1 MNIQTKTNKSV
12 ALFAVAALLVGV
24 AGVGPLVSEAANASE
39 KIDVFIGFN
48 QTPGASEQALVRAF
62 GGEISHSYHLV
73 PAIAASIP
81 ESAIAGLSRNP
92 NVTDV
97 EPDGTV
103 YAVDAELE
111 RTWGVER
118 IGSGDVHDGGN
129 KGTGVK
135 IGIID
140 SGIDYLHLDLD
151 GVYAGGEDF
160 VENDGD
166 PVDVYGHGT
175 HVAGTACA
183 EDNVSGVVGVAPEC
197 ALYSLR
203 VLNDSGSGSWSN
215 VIAAL
220 EWAVDNGI
228 QVTNNSYGAGSDP
241 GSTVKAAFDN
251 SAAAG
256 ILHIAAAGNSGNSKG
271 NNESVIY
278 PAKYESVVAV
288 AATNK
293 SDTRPSWSSTG
304 PAVELAAPGVSVLSS
319 WNDGDSPHDPQPI
332 FFDGDWYKEGSGTS
346 MASPH
351 VAGVAALVWAI
362 NPDLNNTDVRQIL
375 RDTAEDLGDPGKD
388 NKYGWGLV
396 SAVAAVAATGPV
408 APPSPAVNVA
418 LSADKTDYVRG
429 EDTTAALTAVVTDE
443 GGSAISGLDASAF
456 TTTLDGANV
465 TVTFSETATQGTY
478 TGSLD
483 ISGLEDGTYT
493 VETAV
498 TDIRGVSGSGSA
510 TFTVGTALTEATTAS
525 VGSIGYA
532 TSGGKNSDRHLN
544 VTVAVVDDLGN
555 PVSGA
560 SVSITLSHDSGTSWN
575 ATGTAG
581 ADGTVIFSLKN
592 AQAGCYETAV
602 TNIVAEGLTWDGVTP
617 ANRFCK

>member
-228 QVTNNSYGAGSDP
+228 QVTNNS
-241 GSTVKAAFDN
+241 
-251 SAAAG
+251 
-256 ILHIAAAGNSGNSKG
+256 
-271 NNESVIY
+271 
-278 PAKYESVVAV
+278 
-288 AATNK
+288 
-293 SDTRPSWSSTG
+293 
-304 PAVELAAPGVSVLSS
+304 
-319 WNDGDSPHDPQPI
+319 
-332 FFDGDWYKEGSGTS
+332 
-346 MASPH
+346 
-351 VAGVAALVWAI
+351 
-362 NPDLNNTDVRQIL
+362 
-375 RDTAEDLGDPGKD
+375 
-388 NKYGWGLV
+388 
-396 SAVAAVAATGPV
+396 
-408 APPSPAVNVA
+408 
-418 LSADKTDYVRG
+418 
-429 EDTTAALTAVVTDE
+429 
-443 GGSAISGLDASAF
+443 
-456 TTTLDGANV
+456 
-465 TVTFSETATQGTY
+465 
-478 TGSLD
+478 
-483 ISGLEDGTYT
+483 
-493 VETAV
+493 
-498 TDIRGVSGSGSA
+498 
-510 TFTVGTALTEATTAS
+510 
-525 VGSIGYA
+525 
-532 TSGGKNSDRHLN
+532 
-544 VTVAVVDDLGN
+544 
-555 PVSGA
+555 
-560 SVSITLSHDSGTSWN
+560 
-575 ATGTAG
+575 
-581 ADGTVIFSLKN
+581 
-592 AQAGCYETAV
+592 
-602 TNIVAEGLTWDGVTP
+602 
-617 ANRFCK
+617 